1 MNNRRINI
9 WLCKAFFVLIL
20 ILNICGIRQG
30 SAMHTPV
37 HEHLKAHPNAV
48 MCVGDVAAG
57 EAVLTR
63 LGKVG
68 SGLKYAIKGLQL
80 CDKVTDITRPL
91 AQGLKVSTALIR
103 KGGKL
108 LPEIR
113 IDGNTILHHID
124 DKLHI
129 RKWDVGSN
137 NVVDEPLAESELSQK
152 VKEVL
157 ERGKDA
163 ASVGRYSLANI
174 SKERGFIDLLPD
186 LLKKEGLTM
195 DDFHYMMLKNVNA
208 LTEAEKAQLAR
219 IRNAMPKPD
228 ANTVM
233 QKVIPKTDIENY
245 INPTS
250 NNYKQIGGYVSTA
263 ADTKHLKTF
272 EDLYYGERLDYTNSK
287 FFTSA
292 NSCGVI
298 RFKNTRSSEV
308 VIPTGPQY
316 NGYDYPFTAH
326 GFTSGS
332 NGRLGVPEWHF
343 QSRIDIQEGTEI
355 WEIFNDGTEELR
367 AIYRSGKFVIIR

>member
-1 MNNRRINI
+1 
-9 WLCKAFFVLIL
+9 
-20 ILNICGIRQG
+20 
-30 SAMHTPV
+30 MHTPV

-48 MCVGDVAAG
+48 MCLGDVAAG

-63 LGKVG
+63 LGKVD
-68 SGLKYAIKGLQL
+68 SGLEYAIKGLQL

-91 AQGLKVSTALIR
+91 AQGLKASTALIK

-113 IDGNTILHHID
+113 IDGNTILHYID

-137 NVVDEPLAESELSQK
+137 NVVDEPIADSELSQK

-163 ASVGRYSLANI
+163 VSVGRYSLSNI

-195 DDFHYMMLKNVNA
+195 DDFHYMMQKNVNA
-208 LTEAEKAQLAR
+208 LTEAEKAKLTR

-233 QKVIPKTDIENY
+233 QKVISKDA
-245 INPTS
+245 INDYLRKNKPYTT
-250 NNYKQIGGYVSTA
+250 IGGHVTIA
-263 ADTKHLKTF
+263 ADAKHLRTYD
-272 EDLYYGERLDYTNSK
+272 DLYYGLRLDYLNDK
-287 FFTSA
+287 GKLMNFVEDG
-292 NSCGVI
+292 SCGVI
-298 RFKNTRSSEV
+298 RFKAQSANEF
-308 VIPTGPQY
+308 VIPGEELLGS
-316 NGYDYPFTAH
+316 NGYPYTAH
-326 GFTSGS
+326 GFTSGN
-332 NGRLGVPEWHF
+332 NGRLGVPEWHVG
-343 QSRIDIQEGTEI
+343 EGKYATIKDGAEL
-355 WEIFNDGTEELR
+355 WEVYSDGREVLR
-367 AIYRSGKFVIIR
+367 AVFNNNKFQTIK

>member
-1 MNNRRINI
+1 
-9 WLCKAFFVLIL
+9 
-20 ILNICGIRQG
+20 
-30 SAMHTPV
+30 MHTPV

-113 IDGNTILHHID
+113 IDGNTILHYID

-137 NVVDEPLAESELSQK
+137 NVVDEPLADSELSQK

-233 QKVIPKTDIENY
+233 QKVIPASDLDNFISGKYSSIRGY
-245 INPTS
+245 IT
-250 NNYKQIGGYVSTA
+250 KAT
-263 ADTKHLKTF
+263 DTKHLHGF
-272 EDLYYGERLDYTNSK
+272 EDLYYGLRLDYDGTK
-287 FFTSA
+287 FFLEDGHCYA
-292 NSCGVI
+292 I
-298 RFKNTRSSEV
+298 RFTSDQVPSK
-308 VIPTGPQY
+308 VIIPRGKDFDDP
-316 NGYDYPFTAH
+316 YPFTSTGLTAGNH
-326 GFTSGS
+326 
-332 NGRLGVPEWHF
+332 GRLGVPELKATA
-343 QSRIDIQEGTEI
+343 DIKFENGTEI
-355 WEIFNDGTEELR
+355 WKITNSGEQTLYAIFKDG
-367 AIYRSGKFVIIR
+367 SFKIIEQ

>member
-9 WLCKAFFVLIL
+9 WLCKAFVLIL
-20 ILNICGIRQG
+20 ILNIFGIRQG
-30 SAMHTPV
+30 SAMHTSV

-48 MCVGDVAAG
+48 MCLGDVAAG

-113 IDGNTILHHID
+113 IDGNTILHYVG

-137 NVVDEPLAESELSQK
+137 NVVDEPIADSELSQK

-186 LLKKEGLTM
+186 LLKKE
-195 DDFHYMMLKNVNA
+195 
-208 LTEAEKAQLAR
+208 E
-219 IRNAMPKPD
+219 
-228 ANTVM
+228 
-233 QKVIPKTDIENY
+233 
-245 INPTS
+245 
-250 NNYKQIGGYVSTA
+250 
-263 ADTKHLKTF
+263 
-272 EDLYYGERLDYTNSK
+272 
-287 FFTSA
+287 
-292 NSCGVI
+292 
-298 RFKNTRSSEV
+298 
-308 VIPTGPQY
+308 
-316 NGYDYPFTAH
+316 
-326 GFTSGS
+326 
-332 NGRLGVPEWHF
+332 
-343 QSRIDIQEGTEI
+343 
-355 WEIFNDGTEELR
+355 
-367 AIYRSGKFVIIR
+367 

>member
-9 WLCKAFFVLIL
+9 WLCKAFVLIL
-20 ILNICGIRQG
+20 ILNIFGIRQG
-30 SAMHTPV
+30 SAMHTSV

-48 MCVGDVAAG
+48 MCLGDVAAG

-113 IDGNTILHHID
+113 IDGNTILHYVG

-137 NVVDEPLAESELSQK
+137 NVVNEPIADSELSQK

-163 ASVGRYSLANI
+163 VSVGRYSLANI

-186 LLKKEGLTM
+186 LLKKEELTM
-195 DDFHYMMLKNVNA
+195 DDFHYMMQKNVNA
-208 LTEAEKAQLAR
+208 LTEAEKEKLAR

-233 QKVIPKTDIENY
+233 QKVIPADDIE
-245 INPTS
+245 I
-250 NNYKQIGGYVSTA
+250 YVLGRFSGVRGSVSVA
-263 ADTKHLKTF
+263 SDTKHLKTF
-272 EDLYYGERLDYTNSK
+272 EDYYHGLRLDYEGTKFHLSK
-287 FFTSA
+287 

-298 RFKNTRSSEV
+298 RFKSKGIANNIS
-308 VIPTGPQY
+308 IPTAGKLS
-316 NGYDYPFTAH
+316 YPFTAH
-326 GFTSGS
+326 GFTSG
-332 NGRLGVPEWHF
+332 NNERLGVPEWNF
-343 QSRIDIQEGTEI
+343 IKEVEFEDGAEV
-355 WEIFNDGTEELR
+355 WEVFNDGTEILKAVYENN
-367 AIYRSGKFVIIR
+367 KFNKIK

>member
-1 MNNRRINI
+1 
-9 WLCKAFFVLIL
+9 
-20 ILNICGIRQG
+20 
-30 SAMHTPV
+30 MHTPV

-48 MCVGDVAAG
+48 MCLGDVAAG

-91 AQGLKVSTALIR
+91 TQGLKVSTALIK

-113 IDGNTILHHID
+113 IDGNTILHYID

-129 RKWDVGSN
+129 RKWDAETNSYIHTPT
-137 NVVDEPLAESELSQK
+137 DEAKLKDDIA
-152 VKEVL
+152 EVL

-195 DDFHYMMLKNVNA
+195 DDFHYMMQKNVNA
-208 LTEAEKAQLAR
+208 LTEAEKAKLAR

-233 QKVIPKTDIENY
+233 QKVIPADDIDKY
-245 INPTS
+245 INRQTAY
-250 NNYKQIGGYVSTA
+250 YKRVGGSVSVA
-263 ADTKHLKTF
+263 SDTKHLKTF
-272 EDLYYGERLDYTNSK
+272 DDYYYGLRLDYEGTKFHLSK
-287 FFTSA
+287 

-298 RFKNTRSSEV
+298 CFKSDKVPTNIF
-308 VIPTGPQY
+308 IPTS
-316 NGYDYPFTAH
+316 NNWEYPFTAH
-326 GFTSGS
+326 GFTSGN
-332 NGRLGVPEWHF
+332 NGRLGVPEWRL
-343 QSRIDIQEGTEI
+343 SKDGIEIQEGFEI
-355 WEIFNDGTEELR
+355 WEIFNDGTEKLR
-367 AIYRSGKFVIIR
+367 AIYDETLKQVVRK